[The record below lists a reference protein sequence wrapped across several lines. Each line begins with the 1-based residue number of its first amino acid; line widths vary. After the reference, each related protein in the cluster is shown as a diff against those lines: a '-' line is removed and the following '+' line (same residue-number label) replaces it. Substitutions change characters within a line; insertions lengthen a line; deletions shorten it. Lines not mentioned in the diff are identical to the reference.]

1 MAHVQN
7 TSSVMDGFPTKLD
20 GPMTWTGTDYSLKP
34 VSYINI
40 ITEDNI
46 QDLKHA
52 ISHFKELGLPR
63 GMISPETFPLARD
76 FSTKLRGIN
85 DEVNNGRG
93 FAVLRGLR
101 PSDYSEED
109 VIILYAGITSHVAS
123 HRAGFMDHIRYE
135 REDEKKGE
143 NLRPTE
149 LPVAM
154 DFHTDADAG
163 NILSMFTLS
172 MSQSGGNQHLS
183 SFWRVY
189 NTMMER
195 NPEAIEI
202 LAQEWH
208 WEKPNR
214 ADSARTNNIMHR
226 PIVGHVEG
234 KAQINFG
241 SSFVAG
247 HPKYPRS
254 AAAPPLKEKQ
264 RSALDLLLAVAKEHS
279 FQLSQQAGDILFVNN
294 LSIMHAR
301 DSFIDDADSDTQ
313 RHVLRLWLRDSEV
326 SWPIAESLNS
336 KHEAIFNTD
345 PESQQLLTLSEW
357 TSVARVQRV
366 TKVGTTCS
374 HD

>member
-1 MAHVQN
+1 MATIQD
-7 TSSVMDGFPTKLD
+7 SSSAIDGFPTKLE
-20 GPMTWTGTDYSLKP
+20 GPMTWTGSDYRYKP
-34 VSYINI
+34 ELYVTT
-40 ITEDNI
+40 ITQDNI
-46 QDLKHA
+46 QDIGNA
-52 ISHFKELGLPR
+52 ISHFKELGLTR
-63 GMISPETFPLARD
+63 GKISPTTFPLQEA
-76 FSTKLRGIN
+76 FSKELRGIN

-93 FAVLRGLR
+93 FAVLRGLQ
-101 PSDYSEED
+101 PLDYSEED
-109 VIILYAGITSHVAS
+109 VIILYAGLTSHVAS
-123 HRAGFMDHIRYE
+123 HRAGFIDHIRYE

-154 DFHTDADAG
+154 NFHTDADAG

-172 MSQSGGNQHLS
+172 MSQRGGNQHLS

-189 NTMMER
+189 NTMMED
-195 NPEAIEI
+195 NPEAIET

-226 PIVGHVEG
+226 PIVGHVDG

-254 AAAPPLKEKQ
+254 AAAPPLKDNQK
-264 RSALDLLLAVAKEHS
+264 SALDTLLAVAKQHS

-301 DSFIDDADSDTQ
+301 DSFLDDVDSSVQ
-313 RHVLRLWLRDSEV
+313 RHVLRLWLRDSEL
-326 SWPIAESLNS
+326 SWPVAESLNS
-336 KHEAIFNTD
+336 KHDALYDTD
-345 PESQQLLTLSEW
+345 PETQQLLTLSEW
-357 TSVARVQRV
+357 SAVARIQRV